1 MNSAYQI
8 FCSSPRSHHAIK
20 IFALQVFSD
29 RWRAFLEAYE
39 KVLNSEI
46 KYQALLCDM
55 HPLTNH
61 KYRIRTGIFKE
72 GTPLTVFIPKK

>member
-1 MNSAYQI
+1 M
-8 FCSSPRSHHAIK
+8 
-20 IFALQVFSD
+20 QVFSD

-55 HPLTNH
+55 HPLTDH
-61 KYRIRTGIFKE
+61 RFRIRCSIFKE
-72 GTPLTVFIPKK
+72 DAPLTVFIPKK

>member
-1 MNSAYQI
+1 M
-8 FCSSPRSHHAIK
+8 
-20 IFALQVFSD
+20 QVFSD

-55 HPLTNH
+55 HPLTDH
-61 KYRIRTGIFKE
+61 RYRIR
-72 GTPLTVFIPKK
+72 

>member
-1 MNSAYQI
+1 M
-8 FCSSPRSHHAIK
+8 
-20 IFALQVFSD
+20 QVFSD

-55 HPLTNH
+55 HHGNINQH
-61 KYRIRTGIFKE
+61 YRAFGPYRYLG
-72 GTPLTVFIPKK
+72 V